1 MAVAVETIKPLEGQS
16 FRLLTW
22 DQGVEKVRLHTD
34 ARQSTLVDG
43 SGALWHRHSEVEI
56 TSVHQGNGLRLIG
69 NHLDKFEDGDL
80 VVIDRHLP
88 HYWRMNGPSHGYCI
102 QFDPET
108 PLSVWQSGSEI
119 SAMLKPLRL
128 AASRGLHVA
137 GNSAAKIQIQLTKLP
152 GLSPL
157 ARFSALLGILETL
170 AQAPEQDTQTLASE
184 DFHLP
189 EPGDPHERAIAAAV
203 ALISAHFSEPLKL
216 SDILN
221 AVPVSRP
228 TFSRHFKRST
238 GRSFITFLTEIR
250 IAHACRELTTTQK
263 SVTRIA
269 QDSGFNDLSHFN
281 RMFRRQVG
289 QSPLVYRRNSQTV
302 KSESE
307 N

>member
-22 DQGVEKVRLHTD
+22 DQCIERVRLHTG
-34 ARQSTLVDG
+34 AGQSTLVEG

-56 TSVHQGNGLRLIG
+56 TCVSQGHGLRLIG
-69 NHLDKFEDGDL
+69 NHLKNFTDGDL
-80 VVIDRHLP
+80 VIIDRHLP
-88 HYWRMNGPSHGYCI
+88 HYWRMDGASHGYCI
-102 QFDPET
+102 QFDPES

-119 SAMLKPLRL
+119 SAVLKPLRQ
-128 AASRGLHVA
+128 AARLGLHVSGDTA
-137 GNSAAKIQIQLTKLP
+137 LSIQGQLTELPKLSLLP
-152 GLSPL
+152 
-157 ARFSALLGILETL
+157 RFSAFLGILETL
-170 AQAPEQDTQTLASE
+170 AQAPEDDKKTLASN

-216 SDILN
+216 SDILD

-263 SVTRIA
+263 SVTQIA
-269 QDSGFNDLSHFN
+269 EDSGFNDLSHFN
-281 RMFRRQVG
+281 RMFRRQMKC
-289 QSPLVYRRNSQTV
+289 SPLAYRRGSHQ
-302 KSESE
+302 SG
-307 N
+307 

>member
-1 MAVAVETIKPLEGQS
+1 MAVAVETIKALAGHS

-22 DQGVEKVRLHTD
+22 DQGVEKVRLHTN
-34 ARQSTLVDG
+34 AHQSTVVEG

-56 TSVHQGNGLRLIG
+56 TSVHSGNGLRLIG
-69 NHLDKFEDGDL
+69 DHLDNFEDGDL

-102 QFDPET
+102 QFDPEA
-108 PLSVWQSGSEI
+108 PLSVWQSGGEI
-119 SAMLKPLRL
+119 STVLKPLRK
-128 AASRGLHVA
+128 AARRGMHVTGA
-137 GNSAAKIQIQLTKLP
+137 SAAFVQTQIIKLP
-152 GLSPL
+152 SLSPL
-157 ARFSALLGILETL
+157 PRFSAFLGILDTL
-170 AQAPEQDTQTLASE
+170 SKAPEQDTQTLASD

-203 ALISAHFSEPLKL
+203 ALISSHFSEPLKL
-216 SDILN
+216 SDILK

-250 IAHACRELTTTQK
+250 IGHACQELATTQK

-289 QSPLVYRRNSQTV
+289 HSPLAYRRSAANGSAL
-302 KSESE
+302 
-307 N
+307 